1 MTCCIVLINPAAT
14 AASLP
19 PLTCSS
25 SSLSSATIGT
35 LGSRDHMPAA
45 EEHKGPSAEG
55 GNAFTRTAA
64 ACPSHSRSLIARAH
78 RESRCSAV
86 QAVKYAA
93 GPGLLRML
101 HNKLRCY
108 A

>member
-35 LGSRDHMPAA
+35 LRSRDNKPAPQQ
-45 EEHKGPSAEG
+45 HKGHSSQEALPSPGMQLPAQ
-55 GNAFTRTAA
+55 ATAV
-64 ACPSHSRSLIARAH
+64 P
-78 RESRCSAV
+78 
-86 QAVKYAA
+86 
-93 GPGLLRML
+93 
-101 HNKLRCY
+101 
-108 A
+108 

>member
-45 EEHKGPSAEG
+45 NEHKGPSSEEALPSPG
-55 GNAFTRTAA
+55 MQLPAQATAV
-64 ACPSHSRSLIARAH
+64 P
-78 RESRCSAV
+78 
-86 QAVKYAA
+86 
-93 GPGLLRML
+93 
-101 HNKLRCY
+101 
-108 A
+108 